1 MALASFKPILFLA
14 ELVVGGRKTN
24 VAPQF
29 CNLEMAVA
37 LKDKGTKMT
46 INTMGDV
53 TVANTNEAV
62 AMTYVEPDT
71 SSADLEITIDKT
83 VAVKLNDNDLVQIEA
98 NGGNVEKIVAER
110 MNYKLQD
117 EVDQLVFG
125 AHAQSTTNNYET
137 GTTPWQFSNP
147 PTAADLSAFGAAI
160 HKDLDDNLVPQA
172 GRFLAMPNIGIQAFR
187 AGFGRIETQMGD
199 EIRRAGLVTQK
210 LLGFD
215 YLFQSAN
222 VALADSVYHALA
234 GPMPSSDKGSGPG
247 GAIALAIQIAPT
259 AESLRL
265 EGFWS
270 TGFRARVTA
279 GVRFFKPAKVID
291 VNLNS
296 TLMS

>member
-1 MALASFKPILFLA
+1 MALASFKPELFLA
-14 ELVVGGRKTN
+14 QLVLAGRKAL
-24 VAPQF
+24 VALQF
-29 CNLEMAVA
+29 CNLEMAVG
-37 LKDKGTKMT
+37 LKSKGTKLV

-53 TVANTNEAV
+53 TVTDTNEAV

-98 NGGNVEKIVAER
+98 NGGSVEKIVANR
-110 MNYKLQD
+110 MIYKLND
-117 EVDQLVFG
+117 ELDQLVFD

-160 HKDLDDNLVPQA
+160 HKDMDDNFVPRPA
-172 GRFLAMPNIGIQAFR
+172 RFLTMPNIGIQALT

-215 YLFQSAN
+215 YLFQSPN

-234 GPMPSSDKGSGPG
+234 GPMPGSDKDAGPG
-247 GAIALAIQIAPT
+247 GAIALAIQISPT
-259 AESLRL
+259 AESMRL

-270 TGFRARVTA
+270 TGFRARLTA